1 MTTVGRLNSAQA
13 TQSGSFSRVSPGRS
27 EEAIQDF
34 DKAIEIYQRT
44 VALLKKDKKLDEA
57 ANWNPS
63 LALAYN
69 NRGSAYYQLGRIERA
84 IEDYDRSIQL
94 SPRSGEF
101 YVNRA
106 QAYALLN
113 KDAEARQDYDLA
125 VKLGF
130 VTQSLNQD

>member
-1 MTTVGRLNSAQA
+1 M
-13 TQSGSFSRVSPGRS
+13 

-44 VALLKKDKKLDEA
+44 VALLKKDTKLDEA

-84 IEDYDRSIQL
+84 IQDYNWSIQFSARL
-94 SPRSGEF
+94 GEF
-101 YVNRA
+101 YVNLA

-113 KDAEARQDYDLA
+113 EDAEARQDYDLA
-125 VKLGF
+125 IKLGF
-130 VTQSLNQD
+130 VPQSLNQD